1 MYGYKYNVR
10 TTYSDIQYATFV
22 VGPCIVDLFL
32 KKPKNEK
39 KDRGKVDP
47 PIKIF
52 FLPVIF

>member
-1 MYGYKYNVR
+1 MYGYNFNVR
-10 TTYSDIQYATFV
+10 TVYSDIQYAIFV